1 MNISTIV
8 LQKFMSAPITK
19 SEFARRVGVGRS
31 CVANWIVAGKITAPA
46 LVMVGRSEKIDED
59 VARSQLGDRLDVDQR
74 LANGRARLSGDASPV
89 DADPVVGQIKSERLR
104 QLQHINAKAEAEAG
118 ERSGKY
124 VLAASARQDLGAMA
138 ARMVAAFEGCLPS
151 FADAVAASTAM
162 PQRDA
167 LHMLRQVWRDAR
179 ARLAGVAAEE
189 AAAPPELVEEKK

>member
-1 MNISTIV
+1 MEI
-8 LQKFMSAPITK
+8 ATK
-19 SEFARRVGVGRS
+19 AEFAAMINVTRGRVSQMLASRQIDGDALIGEGRNARIN
-31 CVANWIVAGKITAPA
+31 VAVALA
-46 LVMVGRSEKIDED
+46 
-59 VARSQLGDRLDVDQR
+59 QLDARLDIGQR
-74 LANGRARLSGDASPV
+74 LGANGKANLGGAASL
-89 DADPVVGQIKSERLR
+89 DPTDSAIKAERLR
-104 QLQHINAKAEAEAG
+104 QLQHVNAKAEAEAG

-151 FADAVAASTAM
+151 FADAIAAGTSM

-189 AAAPPELVEEKK
+189 AAAAPELVKEKQ